1 MTTNLSELTNAAG
14 PILSLDL
21 GKYKS
26 TERLAELALLHD
38 HLGDFPADQGV
49 VLEYDPLNPDVGE
62 TVADDLQNS
71 FAFPSTPCA
80 APG

>member
-26 TERLAELALLHD
+26 VACIYVSADAPSAHRPLQSGDPVSSGLHC
-38 HLGDFPADQGV
+38 QI
-49 VLEYDPLNPDVGE
+49 
-62 TVADDLQNS
+62 
-71 FAFPSTPCA
+71 
-80 APG
+80 